1 MRYAMTKSNKGV
13 TTAIKIVPKEIVFI
27 NIW

>member
-1 MRYAMTKSNKGV
+1 MRYAMTKSNNGV
-13 TTAIKIVPKEIVFI
+13 TTATKIVPKDIVFI